1 MITTMHSDQ
10 NASPPRVEVIT
21 SVQRRR
27 RWPTTEKIR
36 LVEETM
42 QPGMSVSYVARRTG
56 VAPSLLFNWRRR
68 MLEGG
73 LQAVRADEDVVGT
86 SRVRELERRVR
97 ELERL
102 LGRKTMEV
110 EILKEAL
117 DVARG
122 KKTELATAI
131 MERSEGRFAMKAV
144 ADTLAVARSNLIERV
159 SRRAKSRR
167 PYRKAGDDELLAL
180 IRRLVDERPTYG
192 YRRIRRLINRQ
203 RKANGKPPVNGK
215 RVLRIMQANKLTLER
230 HTGRRPGRTHDGVVI
245 ALRSN
250 IRWCSDHFELA
261 CRNGEIV
268 RVLFAIDACDREV
281 MGWLATSAGIS
292 GEMVR
297 HLMIACVERRF
308 GISKAA
314 HPVEWLSDNGS
325 AYIAKDTLDTA
336 TALGLKLCFTPVR
349 SPESNGIAEA
359 FVKTFK
365 RDYARLSIL
374 PDAETV
380 IALLPAWFEDYNE
393 VHPHSGLKFLSPRE
407 FLRLSA

>member
-1 MITTMHSDQ
+1 
-10 NASPPRVEVIT
+10 
-21 SVQRRR
+21 
-27 RWPTTEKIR
+27 
-36 LVEETM
+36 
-42 QPGMSVSYVARRTG
+42 
-56 VAPSLLFNWRRR
+56 
-68 MLEGG
+68 
-73 LQAVRADEDVVGT
+73 
-86 SRVRELERRVR
+86 
-97 ELERL
+97 
-102 LGRKTMEV
+102 
-110 EILKEAL
+110 
-117 DVARG
+117 
-122 KKTELATAI
+122 
-131 MERSEGRFAMKAV
+131 MKAV
-144 ADTLAVARSNLIERV
+144 ADTLAVARSNLVERV
-159 SRRAKSRR
+159 SRRAESRR

-203 RKANGKPPVNGK
+203 RKADGKPPVNGK
-215 RVLRIMQANKLTLER
+215 RVLRIMQANELTLER

-297 HLMIACVERRF
+297 DLMVACVERRF